1 MSRRKIISMTEG
13 IRNALVPSNLV
24 SNPIVNDLA
33 LSGRITDMYDRMQQE
48 ALARYNA
55 DNFQAPVISQP
66 DLNFNVPIEFPT
78 QKSAPKSRAYSMSGS
93 QFTNNLYNAYKTEL
107 INSGTRET
115 DADRL
120 ALMLTRQSAME
131 TGFGKH
137 IAANHNYG
145 GHRVNGKYINYKDD
159 ADYARAHIKLLD
171 KKWSRWRTANNDIE
185 FGKAIH
191 TGNQKYSEIK
201 GSDYGQRMS
210 GTSNKVND
218 YLNMGRRKLR
228 CGGKVS
234 RPKAFLGAIATV
246 ASVAGGLIKN
256 IMAKNQREY
265 DAKVQLANQKYA
277 MGVKEAAAMTEALNQ
292 SRDYQENY
300 LNQFRMPYAGGGR
313 RSKISGDVKLTAGGP
328 ALNLSTGRL
337 YHYGE
342 ELPNGRYID
351 FGPSHET
358 KNEHGGTGTDWR
370 VNGRPIETKGG
381 EVIDVD
387 DNGMFVYSDD
397 NKVGIPTDKGRIAP
411 AKAILSGIN
420 TQFVRNIQQMQ
431 NGNFGDTRDT
441 RRRLRSIKGKPY
453 GKDHALIMAMKNGGT
468 ATRPVEEIV
477 SSPISGIRRNMANG
491 GRIKAEGGLVTALRN
506 AYNGVRDSWAG
517 DVWRALNANI
527 VNDNQNEQ
535 IVFPN
540 GYIYNIPGLQTGAP
554 NYLPGRAGGFRRTD
568 IKGAVNTTRNIAN
581 KVTQAVRRSTPKN
594 TPKPTR
600 GHRILNSNEGDL
612 TNLVKKDARGYSW
625 THSKPFEQTGYTNT
639 HISVDPNKVN
649 PYTGQIPFYTIGDG
663 LRSYPWSTIGGLG
676 LGFGTIAGINY
687 AINNNENQNSY
698 SASENAREEI
708 KRNTNENRNINI
720 NNSTG
725 GGIRG
730 ANYVTSAAR
739 GNNSAPFDAIQI
751 GVTPDKL
758 SSVKVNIPIV
768 GAQFYSPAAGAR
780 VGRRN
785 RGIAAAGARPN
796 VTPFTPGEL
805 SHNIYDNRSPYEI
818 MRDNGFTEQGK
829 NVIAPLE
836 EDTVQRETPVNL
848 NGESDLN
855 VNVSANGNKLDWFNI
870 GLTGLNIGG
879 KLLGGLL
886 TDRSLKNMPTPTA
899 PLSYSAAKLPT
910 VYNITPQLAQNQLL
924 RSRLMSDANE
934 SSSSV
939 ARYQRR
945 NYANTYVN
953 TLNNNLFG
961 EKTNKENE
969 LLAADALN
977 SQAQYTRSI
986 SDYNNFLKSYN
997 DYERDRNTLRTYNR
1011 DETISGIVRAIND
1024 YDTQRR
1030 QNISDRLAINWY
1042 LSTFKDKDRR
1052 YFLRNAGKNLVD
1064 FNALG

>member
-1 MSRRKIISMTEG
+1 MARRKIISMTEG

-24 SNPIVNDLA
+24 SNSIVDNLN

-48 ALARYNA
+48 ALTRYNA

-66 DLNFNVPIEFPT
+66 DFNFSVPIEFPT
-78 QKSAPKSRAYSMSGS
+78 KKSAPKSKAYSMLGS

-115 DADRL
+115 DANRL

-171 KKWSRWRTANNDIE
+171 KKWSSWRTANNDIE

-246 ASVAGGLIKN
+246 ANVAGGLIKN

-351 FGPSHET
+351 FGPNHET

-370 VNGRPIETKGG
+370 VNGKPIETKGG
-381 EVIDVD
+381 EVIDI
-387 DNGMFVYSDD
+387 DNSEMFVYSDD

-411 AKAILSGIN
+411 ADAILSGID

-431 NGNFGDTRDT
+431 NGNFGDTRGT
-441 RRRLRSIKGKPY
+441 RRRLRNIKGKPY
-453 GKDHALIMAMKNGGT
+453 GKDHALIMAMEKGGKV
-468 ATRPVEEIV
+468 TRPVEEIV
-477 SSPISGIRRNMANG
+477 PSPISGIRRNMANG
-491 GRIKAEGGLVTALRN
+491 GRIKAEGGIKVKYDKDGRP
-506 AYNGVRDSWAG
+506 
-517 DVWRALNANI
+517 WREVKVKNP
-527 VNDNQNEQ
+527 DGSTSFKME
-535 IVFPN
+535 
-540 GYIYNIPGLQTGAP
+540 YIDGITGE
-554 NYLPGRAGGFRRTD
+554 T
-568 IKGAVNTTRNIAN
+568 
-581 KVTQAVRRSTPKN
+581 
-594 TPKPTR
+594 
-600 GHRILNSNEGDL
+600 ILN
-612 TNLVKKDARGYSW
+612 TNR
-625 THSKPFEQTGYTNT
+625 Q
-639 HISVDPNKVN
+639 
-649 PYTGQIPFYTIGDG
+649 
-663 LRSYPWSTIGGLG
+663 
-676 LGFGTIAGINY
+676 GTA
-687 AINNNENQNSY
+687 
-698 SASENAREEI
+698 
-708 KRNTNENRNINI
+708 
-720 NNSTG
+720 G
-725 GGIRG
+725 GGIGGGVRGVNRPSSQSSYAKQKAATNQPSRG
-730 ANYVTSAAR
+730 A
-739 GNNSAPFDAIQI
+739 
-751 GVTPDKL
+751 
-758 SSVKVNIPIV
+758 SV
-768 GAQFYSPAAGAR
+768 GT
-780 VGRRN
+780 GRRRLAN
-785 RGIAAAGARPN
+785 ASARLN
-796 VTPFTPGEL
+796 ITPFTPGGL
-805 SHNIYDNRSPYEI
+805 PRDIYDNRTPYEI

-848 NGESDLN
+848 NRENDLD
-855 VNVSANGNKLDWFNI
+855 VNVSANSNRPDWFNI

-886 TDRSLKNMPTPTA
+886 TDRSLRNMPTPTA

-934 SSSSV
+934 SSSSI
-939 ARYQRR
+939 AKSQRR

-953 TLNNNLFG
+953 MLNNNLFG

-997 DYERDRNTLRTYNR
+997 DYENQRNLLRINNR
-1011 DETISGIVRAIND
+1011 DNMISGIVGAIND
-1024 YDTQRR
+1024 YDAQRR
-1030 QNISDRLAINWY
+1030 QNASDRLAMNWY
-1042 LSTFKDKDRR
+1042 LSTLKDEDRR
-1052 YFLRNAGKNLVD
+1052 YFLRNAGRNLVR
-1064 FNALG
+1064 FS